1 MLMPDS
7 WHVLGAGAIGC
18 LFATAL
24 QRAGCPTTLLLR
36 QGYGAAPVTV
46 TVEREGSASSAELP
60 VSSPSDCGHIS
71 QLLVTTKAQDVC
83 AAVLS
88 VAHRLDSASQVLL
101 LSNGMGFA
109 EQLQAALPL
118 PVYFFGTTTEG
129 AYRASRWHIHHA
141 GRGLTRVGRPGCAL
155 PPSWFEQWSQAIQPG
170 HWDADIEHS
179 LWLKFAINCAINPL
193 TALHRCR
200 NGELAGPAFAPQLAG
215 LCEEIM
221 QVSAAAGFGAVSAD
235 LPQQMAAVI
244 RATADNR
251 SSMLQDVL
259 AGRGTEIEYISG
271 HLLHL
276 AARYGVAAPQNE
288 SLYRSICRLG
298 N

>member
-1 MLMPDS
+1 MTADS

-18 LFATAL
+18 LFASAL
-24 QRAGCPTTLLLR
+24 QQAGCPTTLLLR
-36 QGYGAAPVTV
+36 QACGAAPVRV

-60 VSSPSDCGHIS
+60 VSVPSDPGRIS
-71 QLLVTTKAQDVC
+71 HLLVTTKAQDVC

-118 PVYFFGTTTEG
+118 PAYFFGTTTEG
-129 AYRASRWHIHHA
+129 VYRASRWHIPHA
-141 GRGLTRVGRPGCAL
+141 GRGQTRVGRPGCAL
-155 PPSWFEQWSQAIQPG
+155 PPLWFERWSQALQPSN
-170 HWDADIEHS
+170 WDAAIEHA

-200 NGELAGPAFAPQLAG
+200 NGELAGPLLAPRLAG

-221 QVSAAAGFGAVSAD
+221 QVSAAAGLGAITAD
-235 LPQQMAAVI
+235 LPEQVAAVI
-244 RATADNR
+244 RATAANR

-259 AGRGTEIEYISG
+259 AGRGTEIEYITG

-276 AARYGVAAPQNE
+276 AARHHVAAPRNE
-288 SLYRSICRLG
+288 ALYRSICRLG
-298 N
+298 S